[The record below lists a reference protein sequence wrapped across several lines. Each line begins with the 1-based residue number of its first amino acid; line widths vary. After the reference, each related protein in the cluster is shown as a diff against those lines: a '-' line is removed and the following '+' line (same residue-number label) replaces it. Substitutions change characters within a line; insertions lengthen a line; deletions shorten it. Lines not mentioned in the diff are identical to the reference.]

1 MKAIVKPTEFG
12 LHLVKQRFVGV
23 LEPGEYSYRL
33 FSKHHHVDVIPHH
46 LALQQ
51 KGVNPKAFSSEVL
64 NQRLQTQ
71 IVAADEVAF
80 HFVDGLFQDILIPG
94 TYSYLKSNLV
104 HTFVAVKPSEILLP
118 ETLMPYVGQNSTL
131 KTDPTEKDLIDVD
144 VISTGC
150 VGILLVNGKVHSVLK
165 PGRYAYFMKPSTVE
179 LRIVDTRPETL
190 TITGQELLTRDK
202 VPLRLNFVVTYRIVD
217 PIKAAQAVGRLDETV
232 YLKAQLALRD
242 LISAKTL
249 DELLSEKRGVGAVI
263 LSELRQDEAEY
274 GLVFEAAGIKDIIL
288 PGEIKDILNTILI
301 AEKRAMAN
309 VITRREETAS
319 TRSLLN
325 TAKLMDENATLYR
338 LKELETLERLFDK
351 VGNISL
357 SSNSGLLDQLSGL
370 LTPKR

>member
-1 MKAIVKPTEFG
+1 M
-12 LHLVKQRFVGV
+12 GV
-23 LEPGEYSYRL
+23 LEPGEYTYRL
-33 FSKHHHVDVIPHH
+33 FAKRHQVVVIPHH
-46 LALQQ
+46 MALQQ
-51 KGVNPKAFSSEVL
+51 KGINPKAFASEVL

-71 IVAADEVAF
+71 VVSSDEVSF
-80 HFVDGLFQDILIPG
+80 HFVDGLFQDILTPG
-94 TYSYLKSNLV
+94 FYSYLKSNLV
-104 HTFVAVKPSEILLP
+104 HTFTSVKPSEILLP
-118 ETLMPYVGQNSTL
+118 ESLLPYVGQDSILETNM
-131 KTDPTEKDLIDVD
+131 TEKDLLDVD
-144 VISTGC
+144 VVSTGC
-150 VGILLVNGKVHSVLK
+150 VGILMVNGKVHSMLE
-165 PGRYAYFMKPSTVE
+165 PGKYAYFMKPNTVE

-190 TITGQELLTRDK
+190 TINGQELLSRDK

-217 PIKAAQAVGRLDETV
+217 PLKAAQAVGRLEETV
-232 YLKAQLALRD
+232 YLKAQLALRE
-242 LISAKTL
+242 LVSAKSL
-249 DELLSEKRGVGAVI
+249 DELLSEKQVVGSVV
-263 LSELRQDEAEY
+263 LSELRKNETEY
-274 GLVFEAAGIKDIIL
+274 GLVYDSAGIKDIIL

-351 VGNISL
+351 VGTISL